1 MLKCILI
8 RFHDQVTEENFPK
21 MQELRNIICD
31 LMNFNVLKRKTV
43 LEIIQQHPDYYLA
56 DETSL
61 NNDLVKKYG
70 QLTVDDRQKSGNFM
84 TRLVNQLKEKSES
97 EGKASDF
104 ILHDVAVIKDSSW
117 SSWLD
122 KDEN

>member
-1 MLKCILI
+1 
-8 RFHDQVTEENFPK
+8 